1 MPAAPLATCF
11 HCALPAGK
19 RPLRY
24 RMGGALQPFCCQG
37 CYLVHLVT
45 GQQGE
50 RGESLLALARLI
62 VGVTCGMVV
71 MIFSWSHYADRY
83 LLGRA
88 PGEPDALAIFSQY
101 YVMLAATL
109 VMAVLGVPIL
119 RDAARGRAG
128 WRAGVAPLIAVGAFS
143 AYAASLL
150 AFVRGGETY
159 FDTATMILIFF
170 TLGRFL
176 EARGRAHASEA
187 IRALKGLVPD
197 TARVL
202 REGGQVVVP
211 VAEVG
216 IGERV
221 LVRPGEMIPV
231 DGAIAEGCGS
241 VNEASLTGESR
252 PVTREAGDRLL
263 AGALNLDG
271 AFVVAVTALAPDRAI
286 ARLARLAEE
295 AKQQRPAWMGTAD
308 RLAAAFTPLVILLA
322 AGALAFWGARL
333 GFVPGLLVALSVLLV
348 ACPCTLGVATPLA
361 FWTGLTL
368 AARRGILVR
377 SGAVLERLAQVTDVF
392 FDKTGTLTRGS
403 FRLAE
408 VLVGPGADGAA
419 GAGPANGRPPLQVAA
434 SLEARAEHPVAAALR
449 DGAAAAG
456 LNELPVSG
464 WRAEPGLGVRGRLAG
479 SKVEYV
485 LGSRRLMERARLHM
499 EPRLG
504 EAAARRGDRGETV
517 VYLGWAGGV
526 RAAFTA
532 GEEVRPEAERAVE
545 ALRRLG
551 ARLAVL
557 SGDERGSADRLG
569 AALAIDDVRWG
580 LLPHEKVAAVR
591 AADAGPAPR
600 RIAMVGDGINDAAAL
615 AAAHV
620 GIAMGCGADVAREA
634 ADVTMVG
641 GDLMRIPWLLRF
653 SRRVRRTVIT
663 NLAWAFAYNTA
674 GIGLALTGWLPPVL
688 AALAMVLSRLFVAGN
703 TRRLSRDGARD

>member
-1 MPAAPLATCF
+1 MPETAVATCF
-11 HCALPAGK
+11 HCALPAGT

-24 RMGGALQPFCCQG
+24 RVAGALRPFCCQG

-62 VGVTCGMVV
+62 VGVTGGMVV

-83 LLGRA
+83 LLGHA
-88 PGEPDALAIFSQY
+88 PGEPDALALLSQY

-109 VMAVLGVPIL
+109 VVAVLGVPIL
-119 RDAARGRAG
+119 REALRGLG
-128 WRAGVAPLIAVGAFS
+128 GLRAGVPPLIALGAFS
-143 AYAASLL
+143 AYVASVVAL
-150 AFVRGGETY
+150 VRGGETY

-176 EARGRAHASEA
+176 EARGRARASEA
-187 IRALKGLVPD
+187 IRALRGLVPD

-202 REGGQVVVP
+202 RESGEAAVP

-231 DGAIAEGCGS
+231 DGVIADGCGS

-263 AGALNLDG
+263 AGTLSLDG

-295 AKQQRPAWMGTAD
+295 AKQQKPAWMGAAD
-308 RLAAAFTPLVILLA
+308 RVAAAFTPLVILLA
-322 AGALAFWGARL
+322 AGALAFWGPRR

-361 FWTGLTL
+361 FWTGLAL

-392 FDKTGTLTRGS
+392 FDKTGTLTRGT

-408 VLVGPGADGAA
+408 VLVGPAA
-419 GAGPANGRPPLQVAA
+419 HDGAGPGNGRPLLQVAA
-434 SLEARAEHPVAAALR
+434 SLESRAEHPVAAALR

-456 LNELPVSG
+456 LHELPVSA
-464 WRAEPGLGVRGRLAG
+464 WRAEPGLGVRGRVAG
-479 SKVEYV
+479 GESEYL
-485 LGSRRLMERARLHM
+485 LGSRRMMERARLQM
-499 EPRLG
+499 EPELDA
-504 EAAARRGDRGETV
+504 AAARRGGQGETV
-517 VYLGWAGGV
+517 VYLGWAGRV

-532 GEEVRPEAERAVE
+532 SEEVRPEAGAAVG
-545 ALRRLG
+545 ALRPLG
-551 ARLAVL
+551 ARVAIL
-557 SGDERGSADRLG
+557 SGDERGSAERLG
-569 AALAIDDVRWG
+569 AALGIRDVRWG
-580 LLPHEKVAAVR
+580 LLPHEKVAAVQ
-591 AADAGPAPR
+591 ATGAGPGAPKV
-600 RIAMVGDGINDAAAL
+600 AMVGDGINDAAAL

-620 GIAMGCGADVAREA
+620 GIALGCGADVAREA

-641 GDLMRIPWLLRF
+641 GDLTQVPWLLGF
-653 SRRVRRTVIT
+653 SRRVRRTVVT
-663 NLAWAFAYNTA
+663 NLVWAFAYNTA
-674 GIGLALTGWLPPVL
+674 GIALALAGWLPPVL
-688 AALAMVLSRLFVAGN
+688 AAMAMVLSSLFVVGN
-703 TRRLSRDGARD
+703 TGRLSRAGGGM